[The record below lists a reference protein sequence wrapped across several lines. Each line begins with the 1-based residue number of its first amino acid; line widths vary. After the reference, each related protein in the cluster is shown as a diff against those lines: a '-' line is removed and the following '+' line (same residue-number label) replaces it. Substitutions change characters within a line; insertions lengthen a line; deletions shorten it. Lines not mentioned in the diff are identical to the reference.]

1 MELLRRKKIIQG
13 DYIMR
18 NNEYNANKD
27 LLVSAAETARQI
39 RRDKNLA
46 TIKAEQDR
54 KRQSAIFTLKYFI
67 APMITLLVL
76 ALVYIAFKV
85 FTK

>member
-1 MELLRRKKIIQG
+1 
-13 DYIMR
+13 MR

-27 LLVSAAETARQI
+27 LLVSAAETASQI

-46 TIKAEQDR
+46 TIKAEQDK
-54 KRQSAIFTLKYFI
+54 KRQSTIFAFKYFI
-67 APMITLLVL
+67 VPMITLLVL
-76 ALVYIAFKV
+76 ALAYIAFKI

>member
-1 MELLRRKKIIQG
+1 
-13 DYIMR
+13 MR

>member
-27 LLVSAAETARQI
+27 LLVSAAETASQI

-54 KRQSAIFTLKYFI
+54 KRQSTIFMFKYLI
-67 APMITLLVL
+67 VPMITLLVL
-76 ALVYIAFKV
+76 ALAYIAFKV

>member
-1 MELLRRKKIIQG
+1 
-13 DYIMR
+13 MR
-18 NNEYNANKD
+18 NNEYNANRD

-46 TIKAEQDR
+46 TIKAEQDK
-54 KRQSAIFTLKYFI
+54 KRQSAIFAFKYFI

-76 ALVYIAFKV
+76 ALAYIAFKV

>member
-1 MELLRRKKIIQG
+1 
-13 DYIMR
+13 MR

-76 ALVYIAFKV
+76 ALAYIAFKV